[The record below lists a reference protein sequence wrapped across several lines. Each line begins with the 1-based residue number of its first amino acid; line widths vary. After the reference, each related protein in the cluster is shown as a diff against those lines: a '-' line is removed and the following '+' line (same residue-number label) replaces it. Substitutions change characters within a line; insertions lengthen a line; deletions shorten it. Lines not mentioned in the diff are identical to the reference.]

1 MTHTDGKTVDRAAI
15 WNTRYQNKSA
25 VAGQLSDELQTQ
37 LGQLPIGRSLDLAC
51 GDGAA
56 ALQLAAAGHQVVAV
70 DFAKEGLKRLQVFA
84 AEEGRVIDTHQLDLS
99 VTGSLS
105 ALGCFDNIVILRY
118 LPDLS
123 LLQQLS
129 ALMEPSGRLFISS
142 FNLEHHRQTGFSQRF
157 CLKPRMLCDSF
168 PQLKL
173 IEYQNGAEQG
183 RSMDSYLFQK

>member
-1 MTHTDGKTVDRAAI
+1 MTKTKAVDRAAI
-15 WNTRYQNKSA
+15 WNARYHNKSA
-25 VAGQLSDELQTQ
+25 VAGQLSDELQIQ
-37 LGQLPIGRSLDLAC
+37 LGQLPIGRTLDLAC

-84 AEEGRVIDTHQLDLS
+84 AEQGRVIDTHQLDLS

-105 ALGCFDNIVILRY
+105 ALGCFDNVVILRY
-118 LPDLS
+118 LPDFR

-129 ALMEPSGRLFISS
+129 ALMEPSGRLLISS

-173 IEYQNGAEQG
+173 VEYENGAEQD
-183 RSMDSYLFQK
+183 RCMDSYLFQK